1 MAVNVVKKYCTENDC
16 YKSGAKRG
24 NIVGLIVH
32 TPAVIEQ
39 GNTIKAL
46 SESGSG
52 GGWYRRWNRAGV
64 EKLADGVID
73 DTGVY
78 DFAPHTLACWHV
90 GTSYGN
96 AHFIGYEF
104 CETLSRAE
112 FNQTWN
118 NAVEHYAELCS
129 RYGLTEK
136 NIYGHYEAHEKGWA
150 SDHSDPAPY
159 FRRFGKSMADFRAD
173 VKKLLIGRSGSG
185 TAAPVITKTYDPWAY
200 AKVAGL
206 TADDPYLNVRTGPG
220 IEYDIIRKLG
230 NGNEVDVLELYS
242 NGWARINII
251 DRQYYVYSGYLVITE
266 KGQADITPAYTEW
279 AGRVHDT
286 DPLGLIVRTGPGKNY
301 GRLESYPKLY
311 DGNMVSVMG
320 EENGYYHIRIS
331 SPKTGTHIG
340 YGSKVYIERA

>member
-32 TPAVIEQ
+32 TPAVIDL

-52 GGWYRRWNRAGV
+52 GGWYKRWNRAGI

-78 DFAPHTLACWHV
+78 DFAPHTLACWHI

-104 CETLSRAE
+104 CETLSQAE
-112 FNQTWN
+112 FNKTWN
-118 NAVEHYAELCS
+118 NAVEHYAKLCS
-129 RYGLTEK
+129 QYGLTEK

-150 SDHSDPAPY
+150 SNHSDPAPY
-159 FRRFGKSMADFRAD
+159 FRRFGKSMAEFRAD
-173 VKKLLIGRSGSG
+173 VRSHLNGQAASA
-185 TAAPVITKTYDPWAY
+185 TAAPAITKTYDPWAY
-200 AKVAGL
+200 AKVTGL

-220 IEYDIIRKLG
+220 TNYLAARQLA
-230 NGNEVDVLELYS
+230 NGNEVDVMELYS
-242 NGWARINII
+242 NGWAKINII
-251 DRQYYVYSGYLVITE
+251 DKRYYVYSEYLDITE
-266 KGQADITPAYTEW
+266 RKQANTAPSYSSWVGEVYNLN
-279 AGRVHDT
+279 GSR
-286 DPLGLIVRTGPGKNY
+286 LNVRTGPGTGY
-301 GRLESYPKLY
+301 GPLEAWPKLGE
-311 DGNMVSVMG
+311 GNLVSVIG
-320 EENGYYHIRIS
+320 ESGDWYYIRIAD
-331 SPKTGTHIG
+331 KCEG
-340 YGSKVYIERA
+340 YVCKDYIKKA